1 VGQLGRW
8 IASGTAGQVDCEWD
22 SWAGGLRVG
31 QLSRWIASGTVE
43 QVDCEW
49 DS

>member
-1 VGQLGRW
+1 
-8 IASGTAGQVDCEWD
+8 
-22 SWAGGLRVG
+22 VG

-49 DS
+49 DSWAGGLRVGELSRWIASGTVEQVDCERDS